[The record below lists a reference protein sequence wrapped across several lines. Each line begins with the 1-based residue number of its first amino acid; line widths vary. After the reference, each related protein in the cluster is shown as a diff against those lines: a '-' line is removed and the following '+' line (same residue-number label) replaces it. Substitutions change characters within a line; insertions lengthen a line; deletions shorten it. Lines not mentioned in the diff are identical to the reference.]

1 MNSEKGF
8 AIIEILISIA
18 LLGIVA
24 AALLSALATTSQASI
39 ISNEQAIAESLVR
52 SEIEYIKNCDYQY
65 SATEYPTDPTL
76 TIPDGWAVP
85 PPVVSP
91 VHATDDGIQEVTVTA
106 EYNGRTMLSV
116 TIYKVDR

>member
-106 EYNGRTMLSV
+106 EHNGRTMLSV